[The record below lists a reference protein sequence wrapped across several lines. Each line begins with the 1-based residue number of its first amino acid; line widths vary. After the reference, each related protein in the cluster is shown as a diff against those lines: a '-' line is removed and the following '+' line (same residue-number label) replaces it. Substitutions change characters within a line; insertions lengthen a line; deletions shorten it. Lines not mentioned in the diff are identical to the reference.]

1 MPGLDESDLIAF
13 LRVIDAPRP
22 DITVRAAGFIETV
35 QGKIKGYEAH
45 IAAVPEDRLRHPE
58 PKLAAPLP
66 SCRENVEASAYG
78 PINPR
83 LPSG

>member
-22 DITVRAAGFIETV
+22 DIRAAGFIETV
-35 QGKIKGYEAH
+35 QGKIKGYEDH

-78 PINPR
+78 PINP

>member
-45 IAAVPEDRLRHPE
+45 IAAVPEDRLLYERPE
-58 PKLAAPLP
+58 TMRGIAGSAEERRPVGVLA
-66 SCRENVEASAYG
+66 
-78 PINPR
+78 I
-83 LPSG
+83 